1 MATADILGVRV
12 DVCSL
17 EEAVDRVAR
26 LIRQGGHHQV
36 VTANAEMVWRAWR
49 EETFARVLAEAALV
63 TADGVGVL
71 WAARRLGQPS
81 LAQVA
86 GIDLVWALARRGARE
101 GWRFFLFGARPG
113 VAEAAAE
120 ELRRHHPGVQIA
132 GVAHG
137 YQTPEGE
144 EAVKAAIRST
154 RPQVLLVGMGS
165 PKQEYWIARN
175 LPELGVPVAVGIG
188 GSLDVLAGKSRRAP
202 EWVRRRGLEW
212 LYRLVR
218 EPRRWRRQSVLPAF
232 AWRVFWAG
240 LRPGGRKNRIGHRT
254 R

>member
-1 MATADILGVRV
+1 LATADILGVRV

-17 EEAVDRVAR
+17 EEAVDRVAS
-26 LIRQGGHHQV
+26 LIAGG
-36 VTANAEMVWRAWR
+36 ANAEMLWRAWH
-49 EETFARVLAEAALV
+49 EESFARVLAGAALV

-71 WAARRLGQPS
+71 WAARRLGQPP
-81 LAQVA
+81 LVQVA
-86 GIDLVWALARRGARE
+86 GIDLVLALARRGAQE
-101 GWRFFLFGARPG
+101 GWRFFLYGGRPG

-120 ELRRHHPGVQIA
+120 ELRRRYPGVQIV
-132 GVAHG
+132 GTAHG

-144 EAVKAAIRST
+144 EAVRAAIRSA
-154 RPQVLLVGMGS
+154 RPQVLLVGLGS
-165 PKQEYWIARN
+165 PKQEYWIARH

-232 AWRVFWAG
+232 AWRVFWASLG
-240 LRPGGRKNRIGHRT
+240 ESGRKSRGGYRT
-254 R
+254 G